1 MRTVTT
7 AVVAILL
14 AAPTVLAQKTSYD
27 FDRSANFG
35 AYKTYTLKDGTK
47 VGDPLVDA
55 RIVAAIDMQLTN
67 KGLTKAENGDVAVVY
82 HVAIDKQKDISAY
95 SSGGGYGPYGYGWG
109 GGWGMTTTDVRVS
122 EILVG
127 TLIIDVADTKSNSV
141 VWRGM
146 GVKEINTQTSP
157 DKRDK
162 SVQKAVEKIFKNY
175 PPKAKK

>member
-1 MRTVTT
+1 MRSLTT

-14 AAPTVLAQKTSYD
+14 APMTLSAQKTSYD
-27 FDRSANFG
+27 FDRTANFAG
-35 AYKTYTLKDGTK
+35 YKTYVLKDGTK

-55 RIVAAIDMQLTN
+55 RLVAAIDMQMTN
-67 KGLTKAENGDVAVVY
+67 KGLSRSENGDLAVVY
-82 HVAIDKQKDISAY
+82 HVAIDKQKDIS
-95 SSGGGYGPYGYGWG
+95 SFSTGMGGYGPYGYGWG
-109 GGWGMTTTDVRVS
+109 GGWGTTDVRVS

-127 TLIIDVADTKSNSV
+127 TLIIDLADTKTNSV

-157 DKRDK
+157 EKRDK

-175 PPKAKK
+175 PPKVKK

>member
-1 MRTVTT
+1 MRTVTA
-7 AVVAILL
+7 AVAAILL

-35 AYKTYTLKDGTK
+35 AYKTYTLREGTK

-67 KGLTKAENGDVAVVY
+67 KGLTKADNADVAVVY
-82 HVAIDKQKDISAY
+82 HVAIDKQKDISAW

-109 GGWGMTTTDVRVS
+109 GGWGTTDVRVS

-127 TLIIDVADTKSNSV
+127 TLIIDMADVNTKSV

-146 GVKEINTQTSP
+146 GVKEINTQASP

-175 PPKAKK
+175 PPKPKK